1 MWLVLYFHLIYSVN
15 EFMQALDCALTT
27 MVLFT
32 GRRWRSAGFQF
43 VKLDHSACFHA
54 ALTISFTSSEVRVL
68 PLAKSLLGYSLPG

>member
-1 MWLVLYFHLIYSVN
+1 
-15 EFMQALDCALTT
+15 

-32 GRRWRSAGFQF
+32 QARYARAGFQF
-43 VKLDHSACFHA
+43 VKLDHSLPFGK